1 MCFFQVHFVQFY
13 PLVQKENNYT
23 CSLSNL
29 CFIDSFSSF
38 CQRMAFQQHYKQLLL
53 LVLMCFANVSSFVI
67 STSPL
72 ISLKSSC
79 TTVTIN
85 PCPLQISPS
94 APSLPTL
101 VVSAT
106 TDMQDKAA
114 KKVELEE
121 AEELQMEMES
131 SMEAMKMS

>member
-1 MCFFQVHFVQFY
+1 
-13 PLVQKENNYT
+13 
-23 CSLSNL
+23 
-29 CFIDSFSSF
+29 
-38 CQRMAFQQHYKQLLL
+38 MALQQDRKQLLI
-53 LVLMCFANVSSFVI
+53 LVVMCFSKVSSFVI

-72 ISLKSSC
+72 MSSESY
-79 TTVTIN
+79 IN

-94 APSLPTL
+94 APSLPTIT
-101 VVSAT
+101 VSAS